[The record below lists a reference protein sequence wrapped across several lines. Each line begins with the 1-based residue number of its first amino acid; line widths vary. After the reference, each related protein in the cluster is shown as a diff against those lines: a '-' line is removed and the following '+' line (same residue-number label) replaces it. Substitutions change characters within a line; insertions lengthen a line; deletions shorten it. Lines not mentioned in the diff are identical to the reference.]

1 MVSDVYGILPHTLGE
16 GMERK
21 KQNQKLIG
29 LLGLKRGEKKVL
41 RCVTYT
47 QVFGGDANTCSLGNQ
62 E

>member
-29 LLGLKRGEKKVL
+29 LLGLKGGERRSSGVL
-41 RCVTYT
+41 HTLKCLEVMP
-47 QVFGGDANTCSLGNQ
+47 VHAV
-62 E
+62 